1 MRKSKTK
8 CDMLFGPCEPLFD
21 GLGDLIDSA
30 IVRSHTLMCLNHLCG
45 VLLQQVPVMNTDSTT
60 EQPKR

>member
-1 MRKSKTK
+1 MQ
-8 CDMLFGPCEPLFD
+8 CVVGPCEPLFD

-45 VLLQQVPVMNTDSTT
+45 VLLQQGPPSDLKGRDILVSDN
-60 EQPKR
+60 